1 MTTKKNLDT
10 KTATKTKNE
19 YIYDGMNGLERD
31 VKRIFDFYSRCYCP
45 YIVLSSLYYLLHINK
60 ERRWR

>member
-19 YIYDGMNGLERD
+19 YIYDGMNGLECKAHFRL
-31 VKRIFDFYSRCYCP
+31 YCRCYCS

-60 ERRWR
+60 ERRWG